1 MQYRLIGTT
10 VALGIAIVLAVVYW
24 SGLSGGFFFD
34 DGPNLLVVP
43 GLRLE
48 TLTWDALQQAWDSG
62 TAGPL
67 GRPVAMLTFAL
78 NYYVHGFDPFAFKL
92 TNLLIHALCGVLI
105 YAVAQQLF
113 KTASIAG
120 QDNPQASKRTAAVVA
135 AFWLLHPIQLLA
147 VLYVVQRMTSLSAL
161 FLLAAF
167 YLHIWGR
174 CGHGWRTYFALA
186 AAWLV
191 LWPLSLFSK
200 ETGALFPVFV
210 LAWELLIRWQIT
222 RRLDRFAIIFI
233 AAAIVCTGAGA
244 KFILSPASWWLW
256 NGYALRDFT
265 LTERVFTE
273 GRVLWFYIGLVV
285 APRLG
290 AFGLHHD
297 DLAISNSLLSPWT
310 TLPSLIGLVA
320 VAAAIV
326 LLRRRAPLVAFG
338 LAWFLI
344 GHSLESTV
352 LPLEIAHEH
361 RNYLPFFGLL
371 LAAAQGVSLAFEA
384 KERAR
389 VPIVMFT
396 GSALTVC
403 VGMTALRAYQYGEP
417 VRRTQME
424 ALNHP
429 ASARTQ
435 YEAGATLLG
444 SVTPTPQTRA
454 LARKHLEV
462 AHVVDPHFKLA
473 ALGLIQLS
481 CHEAHSVGPADVD
494 NLTQRLGHTP
504 FAPGDRTVLYNI
516 KEQMNAGAL
525 CLARTEVDGLFSAA
539 LANPT
544 VSTGVAAILHSWHAD
559 YLWLHQHDMAAARAA
574 LARSLKLNP
583 LESSNRLKWA
593 QLLFVSGE
601 RQAAKDLLLVLR
613 GAKLSVDER
622 NTLEELLTAINIT
635 PP

>member
-1 MQYRLIGTT
+1 MPYRFTVTT
-10 VALGIAIVLAVVYW
+10 AALGIVILLGAVYW
-24 SGLSGGFFFD
+24 SGLPGDFFFD
-34 DGPNLLVVP
+34 DSPNLLMVP
-43 GLRLE
+43 GLRLD

-78 NYYVHGFDPFAFKL
+78 NYYVHGFNPFAFKL

-233 AAAIVCTGAGA
+233 AVAIVCTGAGA

-285 APRLG
+285 FPRLRT
-290 AFGLHHD
+290 FGLYHD
-297 DLAISNSLLSPWT
+297 DLAVSSSLLSPWT

-320 VAAAIV
+320 VGAAIV
-326 LLRRRAPLVAFG
+326 LLRKRAPLVAFG

-361 RNYLPFFGLL
+361 RNYLPLFGLV
-371 LAAAQGVSLAFEA
+371 LAAARAVSLAFEA
-384 KERAR
+384 KAHAR
-389 VPIVMFT
+389 VPIAV
-396 GSALTVC
+396 LTVAALLGYA
-403 VGMTALRAYQYGEP
+403 GMTALRAHQFGEP

-424 ALNHP
+424 AQNHP
-429 ASARTQ
+429 ASARAQ

-444 SVTPTPQTRA
+444 SIAPTPKTRA
-454 LARKHLEV
+454 LARRHFEV
-462 AHVVDPHFKLA
+462 ANAIDPHFKLA
-473 ALGLIQLS
+473 ALGLIQLN
-481 CHEAHSVGPADVD
+481 CHEAHSAGSADVD
-494 NLTQRLGHTP
+494 HLIQRLSHTP

-516 KEQMNAGAL
+516 KEQMNAGTL
-525 CLARTEVDGLFSAA
+525 CLTRSEVDGLFVAA
-539 LANPT
+539 LANST
-544 VSTGVAAILHSWHAD
+544 VSDWVAAILHSWYAD
-559 YLWLHQHDMAAARAA
+559 YLWLQQHDLAAARAA

-583 LESSNRLKWA
+583 LEDSNRLKWA
-593 QLLFVSGE
+593 QLLFISGE
-601 RQAAKDLLLVLR
+601 REAARDLLLALR
-613 GAKLSVDER
+613 GVQLSGEER